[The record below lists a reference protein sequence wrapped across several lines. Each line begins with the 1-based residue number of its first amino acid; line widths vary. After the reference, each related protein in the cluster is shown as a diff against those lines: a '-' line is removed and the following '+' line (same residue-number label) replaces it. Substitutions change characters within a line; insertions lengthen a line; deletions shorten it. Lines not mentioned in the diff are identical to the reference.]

1 MSLHIREYSAA
12 DMAACLEAFDTNI
25 PKYFSE
31 EERRE
36 FETFLK
42 LPSCVYLVLED
53 GGRVVGCGG
62 YYLGKY
68 STQSGGEAGLCW
80 GLVRRELHGT
90 GLGKRLLLER
100 LVRVARHPEAA
111 FIRLDTS
118 QHTFGFFE
126 RLGFVTEHIT
136 PNGYWEGLDR
146 YDMRLE
152 LTPERRHTIESVYR
166 EVLT

>member
-12 DMAACLEAFDTNI
+12 DMAACLEVFDTNV
-25 PKYFSE
+25 PKYFSL
-31 EERRE
+31 EEREE

-42 LPSCVYLVLED
+42 LPSCVYLVLVSD
-53 GGRVVGCGG
+53 GKIVGCGG
-62 YYLGKY
+62 YYLN
-68 STQSGGEAGLCW
+68 QERQEAGLCW

-100 LVRVARHPEAA
+100 LARVACHPEAA

-126 RLGFVTEHIT
+126 RLGFITEHIT

-152 LTPERRHTIESVYR
+152 LTLERRHTIESVYR